1 MKLQWLENQGPV
13 MAMNE
18 DPAGGG
24 GADPGAGA
32 APAGGA
38 PAGDPAAAPAGG
50 TPAPAGGGGADPGAG
65 AGAAPAGSDPK
76 PGTSGADA
84 GKPAGDPAA
93 AGDDWRR
100 KLAGEDEGDLKTL
113 GRFASEKDLWN
124 AYKNLR
130 GKVSSGEL
138 KAPLAKDATP
148 EQIKEYREANGIP
161 DAAEKYLEAIPD
173 GVDFGDED
181 RAAMVPF
188 LKEMHDMNAPKEY
201 VQAAMKA
208 YHNSVLQQNE
218 RIREND
224 SVMKSET
231 EESLRAEWGPD
242 YKPNMAAVN
251 NLMDAH
257 FPADVKAALMNARD
271 HEMKPLLFNKGFLQA
286 MAQLGREL
294 NPVGSTYGTG
304 MDNIDTIDSEMKKI
318 EGKMGTKEY
327 WKDEKMQGRYRE
339 LVAAKQ
345 RFSGKK

>member
-1 MKLQWLENQGPV
+1 MRIQWFENQGPV

-32 APAGGA
+32 APAGDTA
-38 PAGDPAAAPAGG
+38 PAPAGG
-50 TPAPAGGGGADPGAG
+50 TPAPAGNADP
-65 AGAAPAGSDPK
+65 APAGGSPA
-76 PGTSGADA
+76 PTGNEP
-84 GKPAGDPAA
+84 KPAGDPAPA
-93 AGDDWRR
+93 ADDWRR
-100 KLAGEDEGDLKTL
+100 KLAGEDENDLKTL
-113 GRFASEKDLWN
+113 GRFSTEKDLWN

-161 DAAEKYLEAIPD
+161 EAPEKYLEAMPD
-173 GVDFGDED
+173 GVDFGDQD
-181 RAAMVPF
+181 REAMVPF

-218 RIREND
+218 KIREND
-224 SVMKSET
+224 AAMKAAT
-231 EESLRAEWGPD
+231 EDELRTEWGPD
-242 YKPNMAAVN
+242 YRGNISAVN

-257 FPADVKAALMNARD
+257 FPAEVKAALMNARD

-304 MDNIDTIDSEMKKI
+304 MDNIDSIETEIKKI

-345 RFSGKK
+345 RFGGKK